1 MKKKILSLLSLLI
14 TCTTLATAQETLTI
28 KGEVT
33 GDLKGLTHVYLYGK
47 GHNMDTTEIVN
58 GRFQFIIPYV
68 KGFIPMLCDEYC
80 FKKYGGF
87 RVFPILVDRPGTVEI
102 KNIDITKDMISGT
115 ITGIKSAEDFQEYS
129 NQEMK
134 LSEEVSAEL
143 YKKHGS
149 IPAFP
154 ADGKVT
160 PEFAAFAKEQQE
172 LTSKKS
178 GSIIE
183 AFIKSHPDS
192 YASVFVLSGS
202 GINVLQPAD
211 LERLYH
217 MLSKNLQD
225 SEEGMSIPNYLLG
238 LKNSKEGNVVNNFTL
253 PTDKNTTR
261 DFKQFRGK
269 YVLIDFWA
277 SWCGPCKQSF
287 PHMKDIYQK
296 FKSDKFEIYSIS
308 IDKKKAEWLRE
319 LKTQQLPWLQAIDD
333 KDIAHKYFGVTA
345 VPTTF
350 LIDPDG
356 KIVMKEIGFTPD
368 GLIEK
373 KLVDLFGG
381 K

>member
-1 MKKKILSLLSLLI
+1 MKKKILLLFGLLI
-14 TCTTLATAQETLTI
+14 FCISLAMAQQRLTI
-28 KGEVT
+28 KGEVN

-47 GHNMDTTEIVN
+47 GHAMDTTEIVN

-80 FKKYGGF
+80 LKTYGGF
-87 RVFPILVDRPGTVEI
+87 RVFPILVDRPGTIEI
-102 KNIDITKDMISGT
+102 KNIDIAKDLVSGT

-134 LSEEVSAEL
+134 LSEEVTAGL
-143 YKKHGS
+143 VKKHGS
-149 IPAFP
+149 MPAFP

-160 PEFAAFAKEQQE
+160 PELAAFAKEQQE
-172 LTSKKS
+172 LTNKKLS
-178 GSIIE
+178 RVIE

-202 GINVLQPAD
+202 GINALEPPD

-217 MLSKNLQD
+217 MLSKNLQG

-238 LKNSKEGNVVNNFTL
+238 LKNSKEGNVVNDFTL
-253 PTDKNTTR
+253 TTDKNTAQS
-261 DFKQFRGK
+261 FKQLNGK

-287 PHMKDIYQK
+287 PHMKDIYEK

-308 IDKKKAEWLRE
+308 IDKKKTDWLRE

-350 LIDPDG
+350 LIDPNG
-356 KIVMKEIGFTPD
+356 KIVMKEIGFSPD

-373 KLVDLFGG
+373 KLVDLFGAM
-381 K
+381 